1 MFKKLFAS
9 CTSACFEF
17 ENDTPYRYP
26 AGKYTIF
33 LNGVKVGEGDTN
45 VFSIYGLQ
53 PSADYS
59 VTVSCDE
66 CSVRFKTEGQTA
78 LINVRELG
86 AKGDG
91 KQFFTRK
98 IYKKSNSAIFH
109 GAARRICDNLI

>member
-59 VTVSCDE
+59 VTV
-66 CSVRFKTEGQTA
+66 
-78 LINVRELG
+78 L
-86 AKGDG
+86 
-91 KQFFTRK
+91 
-98 IYKKSNSAIFH
+98 
-109 GAARRICDNLI
+109 RRIYCNSIEYQKSGILS